1 MQLRPHQQRAFAAMQ
16 ENNAGQIIIP
26 TGGGKT
32 YIMIADAIN
41 QLKSGPKTIVVAPR
55 ILLANQLCEEFME
68 FVSVTFG
75 HTFATL
81 TVVKLTTSAAL
92 RATRL
97 LCLLTL
103 LALLLSPALY
113 SPPIILCTVL

>member
-41 QLKSGPKTIVVAPR
+41 QLKSGPKTIVVVAPR
-55 ILLANQLCEEFME
+55 ILLANQLCER
-68 FVSVTFG
+68 VYGVCVCY
-75 HTFATL
+75 L
-81 TVVKLTTSAAL
+81 D
-92 RATRL
+92 TRL
-97 LCLLTL
+97 PR
-103 LALLLSPALY
+103 SQW
-113 SPPIILCTVL
+113 